1 MYSCCLTNISQ
12 VIHLRT
18 KPSADPAELVPERQV
33 VVVDGRAETKLLV
46 ALEEAERIA
55 LHVVPHRHAPS
66 SAVGWKSGVAADATT
81 AGLLLLLLL
90 LHQHPG
96 ALGRQ
101 RQHPASSYCTGGTCS
116 VRHHGPLHAGR
127 HAENLRKE
135 VQVALNSG
143 RQEKIFTLTHPAEAA
158 VPPLATAAAAAAA
171 RRRICSWCLAAADRL
186 LPICCEITRSVLTSR
201 YFLFSTLPSTWPEPT
216 RRFPLNCCCCCCCWR
231 LCCCRA
237 ICCCGVSCLVSCV
250 VEGSC
255 LGFARGCLGPCWSS
269 WDNWEPGRDIISN
282 FFFE

>member
-1 MYSCCLTNISQ
+1 MIYLG
-12 VIHLRT
+12 T
-18 KPSADPAELVPERQV
+18 KPSTDPAELVPERQV

-116 VRHHGPLHAGR
+116 VRHHGPLHALR

-143 RQEKIFTLTHPAEAA
+143 RQEKIIDSDSPRRSRSAA
-158 VPPLATAAAAAAA
+158 PGHGGGRGGRAASHLLLVPGGGGQAAAH
-171 RRRICSWCLAAADRL
+171 L
-186 LPICCEITRSVLTSR
+186 L
-201 YFLFSTLPSTWPEPT
+201 
-216 RRFPLNCCCCCCCWR
+216 
-231 LCCCRA
+231 
-237 ICCCGVSCLVSCV
+237 
-250 VEGSC
+250 
-255 LGFARGCLGPCWSS
+255 
-269 WDNWEPGRDIISN
+269 
-282 FFFE
+282 